1 MEEITYEF
9 KIKAPQNESDAIF
22 NTLVFQLQ
30 TLNRY
35 LYGDTF
41 TNYKIVIGNQNMLI
55 DRMKATLDNLKI
67 KEVE

>member
-9 KIKAPQNESDAIF
+9 KIKTPQDEADSIF

-30 TLNRY
+30 TLNLY
-35 LYGDTF
+35 LENDTF
-41 TNYKIVIGNQNMLI
+41 TNYKIIIENQNMLI